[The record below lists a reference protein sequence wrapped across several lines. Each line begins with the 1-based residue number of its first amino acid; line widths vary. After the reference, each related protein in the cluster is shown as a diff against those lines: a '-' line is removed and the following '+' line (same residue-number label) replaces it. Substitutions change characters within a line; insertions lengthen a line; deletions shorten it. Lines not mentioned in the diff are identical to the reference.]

1 MACSRQLSLLPYPA
15 PPHTCAKRLD
25 VSVARPHPGLL
36 SFVYTLG
43 ADMERVKVPAPRAA
57 VRTDELWR
65 HTCFEAFLKLASE
78 SSYRELNFS
87 PSGEWAAYRFNAYRA
102 GMALDSEQS
111 APQLEVRAS
120 VDALTLEASVHLP
133 HALASASAITIALAA
148 VVESVDGT
156 LSYWALRHPEAR
168 PDFHHPDSFLLELA
182 R

>member
-1 MACSRQLSLLPYPA
+1 MARSRQLSLLPYPA
-15 PPHTCAKRLD
+15 PPHACAKRLD
-25 VSVARPHPGLL
+25 VSVARPHPGVL
-36 SFVYTLG
+36 SFVYTLV
-43 ADMERVKVPAPRAA
+43 AVMERVRVPAPRAA
-57 VRTDELWR
+57 VRADELWR
-65 HTCFEAFLKLASE
+65 HTCFEAFLKLADE
-78 SSYRELNFS
+78 GSYRELNFS

-102 GMALDSEQS
+102 GMVLDTEQS

-120 VDALTLEASVHLP
+120 GDALTLDASVRLP
-133 HALASASAITIALAA
+133 PALATASAIALALAA